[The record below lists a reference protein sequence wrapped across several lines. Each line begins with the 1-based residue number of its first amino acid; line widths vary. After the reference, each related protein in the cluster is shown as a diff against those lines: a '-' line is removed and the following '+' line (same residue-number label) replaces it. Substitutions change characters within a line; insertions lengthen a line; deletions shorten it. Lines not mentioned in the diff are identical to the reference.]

1 MKRGD
6 LYTFEIEGRMQ
17 SIRKEK
23 DYYVCFVEPV
33 LELIHLKNHTF
44 QILKCT
50 IEGKMEKLE
59 KWLKKHFSLSNE
71 QIKASVSSIQK
82 GLVNVCLLSKN
93 DKNLLYKN

>member
-50 IEGKMEKLE
+50 IEGKWKSP
-59 KWLKKHFSLSNE
+59 KS
-71 QIKASVSSIQK
+71 
-82 GLVNVCLLSKN
+82 G
-93 DKNLLYKN
+93 